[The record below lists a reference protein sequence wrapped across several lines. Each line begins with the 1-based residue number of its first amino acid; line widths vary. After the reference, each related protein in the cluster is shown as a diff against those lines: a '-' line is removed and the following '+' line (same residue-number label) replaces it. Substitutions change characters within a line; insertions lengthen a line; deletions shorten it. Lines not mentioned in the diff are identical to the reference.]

1 MEVRP
6 DLPIIREPPCPRAG
20 GLRVT
25 VTLPRT
31 QSRKDCTMNREDPS
45 IMELVCG
52 TITIAALV
60 CTLWVLAYIA

>member
-1 MEVRP
+1 
-6 DLPIIREPPCPRAG
+6 
-20 GLRVT
+20 
-25 VTLPRT
+25 
-31 QSRKDCTMNREDPS
+31 MNREDPS